1 MKLLQRLKNLF
12 LPEGQ
17 ISDGFHTFDEL
28 YHYRMLY
35 NAAFFN
41 SLEAE
46 TNIINHGELL
56 TQSLR
61 DVKANFLAIM
71 ETLPECFVGKCP
83 FDIVLEVMEQLG
95 FEELE
100 HETNGWELDYW
111 ATFVKGNLTYSI
123 SGSHYYG
130 NCVVEKEL

>member
-1 MKLLQRLKNLF
+1 M
-12 LPEGQ
+12 
-17 ISDGFHTFDEL
+17 T
-28 YHYRMLY
+28 
-35 NAAFFN
+35 
-41 SLEAE
+41 E
-46 TNIINHGELL
+46 TYINHGELL

-100 HETNGWELDYW
+100 HETNGWDLDYW
-111 ATFVKGNLTYSI
+111 ATFTKGNLTYSVD
-123 SGSHYYG
+123 GSHYY
-130 NCVVEKEL
+130 CLSQLHFHPSFVELLEESRNHH